1 MSEATTT
8 GSGEGASTPRVGAW
22 TDTERV
28 QFLLRVLKSAYS
40 DGKGPDWK
48 TINMPGRTTKALQHQ
63 WASVTAQMRDLDIG
77 GHGTPPAKPRAT
89 PKKRAPKKTATKSG
103 EGEEG
108 EEANDGEGDDAT
120 PKKPTTPR
128 KRGHAITSGEGSAK
142 KRRTPA
148 KKSAA
153 KVEAE
158 DEVDDEVKSEGKVEA
173 KVEDNGDEKDEI

>member
-1 MSEATTT
+1 MSDATTT
-8 GSGEGASTPRVGAW
+8 ESGEGASTGRVGAW
-22 TDTERV
+22 TDAERV

-48 TINMPGRTTKALQHQ
+48 TISMPGRTTKALQHQ
-63 WASVTAQMRDLDIG
+63 WTSVAAQMRNLDIG
-77 GHGTPPAKPRAT
+77 GDGAAPAKPRASMSAST
-89 PKKRAPKKTATKSG
+89 MLTFNTDFHLAAPKKRATKKTATKSS

-128 KRGHAITSGEGSAK
+128 KRG
-142 KRRTPA
+142 PA

-158 DEVDDEVKSEGKVEA
+158 DEVADEVKTEA